1 MAEKPRILLI
11 EDNPDDADLARLAI
25 ELSGVSCDV
34 QVARDG
40 AEALNLLL
48 GPPGGTSQP
57 SERQPHLVILDLK
70 MPKISGLEVLGAMRA
85 NPSTA
90 HIPVVVLTSSSEP
103 RDLADAYDLGANG
116 YVRKPIDVEEFN
128 KAMSCVCSF
137 WLQWNLIPSDDAE
150 V

>member
-40 AEALNLLL
+40 AEALSLLL
-48 GPPGGTSQP
+48 GPPGGPSQP
-57 SERQPHLVILDLK
+57 SGRQPHLVILDLK
-70 MPKISGLEVLGAMRA
+70 MPKISGLEVLSAMRA

-137 WLQWNLIPSDDAE
+137 WLQWNLIPWDDAE